1 MAKLFDLTGIK
12 AQTSETTPAN
22 PNTGTQTPASPT
34 PRLTL
39 PKNTEAQPTTG
50 TTPRLTLP
58 KNNTPSVSAS
68 APKISYSPEEMM
80 GRLKS
85 ANVQTPFK
93 VSSGAATPTKTT
105 DATTS
110 KRTSPSFRK
119 DANNWMAIDGT
130 TGKSRNRREGQY
142 YDWANQTND
151 DGSVT
156 SGLWSWWDDNRKRY
170 KAVASFAQDGKW
182 HDRPTMSGYMQE
194 AANLYYDYDE
204 MVDYF
209 TDTISDME
217 STIKTTQYE
226 SEDAKKADEAYL
238 ASMKTNLAGA
248 KSLRDSSKR
257 LYQYMSGQNG
267 YMDAYDDYHV
277 KAVEDG
283 KSYSETYESPE
294 YGTIPGGRTPE
305 DWDLAISGL
314 QMELDNLP
322 SENVNGVIAG
332 LRSDK
337 ERKLALYTF
346 ARDKAAEEKSQ
357 MERDN
362 LGLMLGRE
370 YYGVSGSDNWRKIE
384 SDLQTQLDTIPMEN
398 TEERKSVQDRLDY
411 VHDIVKAD
419 TYRTFYDQW
428 ANASDD
434 ELIARILELGE
445 DPEEVTSVA
454 KPIET
459 EVKSTN
465 DQIKELTSQLSKL
478 DSSSQEYIDTV
489 KKINDLKTKAE
500 AEEAEPEKMEEETP
514 AEKTPAELRKEQED
528 AERKQLELDAIS
540 YIRDYRLMTGAS
552 TSLSSFKKDNPDA
565 TTEDWVKSL
574 ETAADEKEQALID
587 AQNVAGEARNTIQQL
602 RYRIEEA
609 ARTAYAEGRTFSP
622 EDVKIDD
629 LDLKGIEVDFD
640 DIDKTERDLYAA
652 VDKDVEAA
660 RLALSYA
667 RQQKSWAEAYSEYDM
682 TQQPDYKEKAME
694 GWKKMGS
701 AEDLKNLLQEVRDL
715 VTTTGM
721 DTYSVEYPNLWD
733 LQEKNDQITDADIY
747 EIIDTYEASE
757 YSPAMAERAK
767 DLIRTLDPTVTDEQ
781 IDSLLDRTPTVINN
795 DDRATKLLTD
805 YGFSE
810 EDAESMIKKL
820 KVRGNDE
827 KILDALTP
835 FVVDDGKTSFSEL
848 WDMVWSPAAM
858 GAEKGDFPAEQ
869 LANYYYILATKGL
882 SAATDYALKVNNQ
895 LTSEYRNEMQKKITL
910 LNDYRADNS
919 TGFEKGLQYVSTPWV
934 TGIMNLT
941 GITDTLKYMNQ
952 VRYLGNTIVDSAPSL
967 SEASEWM
974 TENVNRQ
981 LTRDGAGQIVLFF
994 NNAYGSAV
1002 QSFEAMT
1009 IGGSIADFLGITES
1023 TVLNLGLS
1031 KGLNVHEL
1039 ITTAFT
1045 DLAFFGSASSSRYR
1059 ELVDQGIDPEKAM
1072 NSAIVSGI
1080 CEAAFEHISIET
1092 LYHAKDVADFSG
1104 IGDVIMQTIIG
1115 SGIEGS
1121 EEVCTELANFIADQ
1135 IMLGVEGDF
1144 FQSMEMYRD
1153 QGMSESEAWSKAVK
1167 DFAYKVG
1174 EAGAA
1179 GFVSG
1184 GMSISLR
1191 TTNAYVHERLSTKD
1205 YNTARGNT
1213 YLSKTYKDGKSG
1225 AVVLGEFL
1233 SDYDFF
1239 GGEHLD
1245 KSAKKVSGEYS
1256 GTEHE
1261 VFDTI
1266 KDLAKKA
1273 AKGSASAEEIG
1284 RMVAL
1289 ADSLDTKIMDDFMQA
1304 NRDYAWQTDPGR
1316 VLRVAENDLGVLLGV
1331 DKANA
1336 YIEAIGKNPD
1346 SFVVDDFVKGYLEAD
1361 STADQAD
1368 IAKTELFL
1376 QQVLT
1381 GNGQLSADA
1390 IAEEVKTWNDPKAQM
1405 YILTFLGNMQRRSTA
1420 EAGNL
1425 TEESEVTEPAF
1436 AFPIDESLNR
1446 HALESEAGS
1455 EEMKNILIDGLT
1467 KTWEKAVQAAS
1478 DFRIMNLSLAK
1489 LRGDIAKVL
1498 TKDATESG
1506 KTSDKTESGEK
1517 GSTNL
1522 SGYRN
1527 AGDTLTFKGR
1537 KFNRRE
1543 YVASIMEGKDPLSG
1557 EKVTP
1562 SSESEANES
1571 FDMLLTRASDDSFGK
1586 DKDMSASMVD
1596 YDLEKGAPIAKAET
1610 AETKEEAPQEETPKE
1625 NKPGRRTI
1633 PKKKAEVE
1641 TKADKAAGDNK
1652 TGRRRTGRVIPKKG
1666 STKTTSTAKAET
1678 KADKAAGGKETT
1690 ATETP
1695 AAAEEM
1701 AFAYGDKSYKG
1712 YVVEFDHEYDDVAY
1726 YNIVDPD
1733 GNTVGIA
1740 VSSPWERSFESDV
1753 MRIVNE
1759 DIAKKGTAESKSTL
1773 STTEEETEEETP
1785 AEETAEKEL
1794 TGVEA
1799 ALAAKED
1806 LERIEREAWA
1816 EENGETEAQ
1825 TPEELREQEIESEA
1839 KEEESPFGTSDG
1851 KQTRSWDDSF
1861 QLGDETITRADFVS
1875 SYMEGTDPLTGEE
1888 TYPLTQAQ
1896 ANAAFD
1902 RDYAYAME
1910 HGGSINADGKFSAD
1924 TKKVT
1929 TTDAQQLALENELN
1943 ALESVLQNKR
1953 DAGNE
1958 ISGNLIRIVD
1968 KARQRL
1974 QRALGKNITK
1984 LGSDVE
1990 TRRKELNDQLKAIDS
2005 RMNQIR
2011 QYIKNKAIGSLI
2023 FNKELDAL
2031 KGKRREVKARLTDL
2045 NTSLAA
2051 YNSAVERL
2059 DDWRNRMYAND
2070 YYTILGGFT
2079 YGESTS
2085 TDRSTGRTDDV
2096 GNRGSSG
2103 SADIASS
2110 SKTGGTETE
2119 VGQTQRRT
2127 ARSVE
2132 EVLSQAGLNFKGTV
2146 AFDSAVLTAR
2156 DIFNDKSLPKNV
2168 KTAILHAMRNGVS
2181 RIIITDGE
2189 LTNAT
2194 GQKIGGYTLHTSE
2207 NGIDRSIFILNS
2219 KAAIPVYQNTQHEY
2233 LHHMLGKLAAE
2244 NRRRFLQTAI
2254 DIMFKGRQDLF
2265 QGVYNTYLDDYV
2277 EAYNLTLDA
2286 DGKLDTEH
2294 ALNVY
2299 EEMVADMYAG
2309 ILRYTGAGDEELNM
2323 AMAPFVLDMQGRVF
2337 RLMELTGLEDY
2348 SRDKWIG
2355 EDHKQNSLLDI
2366 EKFTGAVS
2374 PMGGVVEGKP
2384 VSKEVADETGMLVDS
2399 ITIPDGDNG
2408 PEIMNI
2414 SGDRKLSGK
2423 ASLATENTPTA
2434 KQSIKVNNSSV
2445 TKKTKTDKKGNLIKQ
2460 TVRELRDEAFHN
2472 NREFMA
2478 EQGEAGVKKF
2488 NSFLDKVAD
2497 WLTNTAAQK
2506 FRYLNFEDI
2515 NEATLKVDPVSNQLI
2530 LTSMVKNGEYAV
2542 NIDFG
2547 TICERRQALQTIMN
2561 ELLEGVSYDENNIG
2575 TVQLNASSIHKI
2587 NEALR
2592 DAGINTQCLI
2602 CFVETKRY
2610 NQTKQFSEFTEMWNN
2625 EVKKYTDS
2633 KDTYR
2638 FRDGVK
2644 ELTPEHIEARRKALD
2659 GYSGYGKGVDTKKA
2673 VADMVKRLAK
2683 YSPEDLKLLD
2693 INDIASSKGRTNISQ
2708 SFPDLDGLIKKK
2720 GGSAAPKPVYG
2731 YIPYNGEIEGMFKQ
2745 KRKGETDEQAEQRL
2759 RDYIKS
2765 IAGVRSQSFSDF
2777 IITHIFD
2784 HLQKTGAMAAKGL
2797 VAHTYTKV
2805 LARAELFGLT
2815 GEKIN
2820 MSLLFDIDPN
2830 VDSWYAGLSEETQDI
2845 DFSEDS
2851 GRLGVENA
2859 RNRPYNFTDYQA
2871 RMEGKTEWVQSF
2883 PYNKAVEIQNT
2894 PIYSKNTGTIGVS
2907 HSYWHT
2913 MWMLADPEIRQV
2925 IGYHSSSYPGEIK
2938 KATKL
2943 DRSTDYTDVQNNV
2956 KIVGIARP
2964 NYERPEGTPSYA
2976 TEPSNAKKL
2985 SNEAKRIALSA
2996 EEIKSIFGNYA
3007 NGETVNISRML
3018 KDALADK
3025 ANKGKS
3031 KGEVAAEVMRN
3042 FLNTL
3047 NDNGLTL
3054 ITTKA
3059 EGGHGSFDL
3068 YGDVERTQNPYET
3081 MDNFISYNLA
3091 KGNLPAFYE
3100 FTTDP
3105 NYYKL
3110 IFDFNVFDRQSYNPE
3125 TGLYEVYAPQETVRV
3140 LDENGEL
3147 LFPNKGDI
3155 IDALD
3160 HYATQYDNEQHH
3172 VYDFINDESNMDYIR
3187 EVTGVKASVD
3197 TGKYSI
3203 ETLPDGTQYVW
3214 IDSNIVSEAKANNQK
3229 PNEYVQEYIENVLE
3243 KTGVPIATTPDGR
3256 MVYAEEA
3263 KRTPKSKYGLGR
3275 EFTHSASNK
3284 VLMHGGLL
3292 NKKFRTVKN
3301 LDEIISIAQ
3310 NPTVEET
3317 KHPENKDAVNTIR
3330 YTSTFAFPVW
3340 NRGRTK
3346 LENVRAYDCELIM
3359 NLGSDGKY
3367 YLYDEPVIKEN
3378 TASAIAI
3385 LKEQQD
3391 AANKAASQNGVSA
3404 NNIAD
3409 SDQKVN
3415 VQNSAQGRA
3424 SVDTA
3429 KYNASGFS
3437 AWLESL
3443 DKMPSAKDFETY
3455 FRYHFDE
3462 LNYLREYAITSA
3474 RNKREGNKSKTAFKK
3489 FAKALTPKALA
3500 TLSATDVWKAYVEG
3514 SAIDLPWYIHGS
3526 DDYWYKARAKEF
3538 NEILIDTIRDNL
3550 AAENPVEE
3558 ISLTDAE
3565 IKSLRPDLVNAISA
3579 INDRDKNGKLFK
3591 WDEFEKTLKSL
3602 QWLYKNQPQLNYL
3615 TRLANA
3621 TNASQKKAIRA
3632 EFEKMLS
3639 GINDRKALWYMSV
3652 YSKYATPAS
3661 VERDTKQEQ
3670 REKSAQRI
3678 FANTIEARRDA
3689 INEEAGLSS
3698 NIGMEVREYSLQE
3711 IEDMFRQL
3719 NTDENLNALA
3729 DKVFPVV
3736 EKLGLT
3742 IRGVPSG
3749 TIGSKTAG
3757 HAYGSVIEYNTK
3769 IFNGFGDTDQYKAT
3783 ALLHELIHGATS
3795 YALYAYEYPGWN
3807 IRLTPE
3813 MTDAVKKIR
3822 SVYNAV
3828 ATDPELSNMYGA
3840 KDVHEMLA
3848 ELANPKFREALEK
3861 KSLWDRIVDAFKQ
3874 FFGIDTKNALDAA
3887 SIGLDY
3893 LLDNFDYRAYLDYA
3907 DYQNRAWQENRSVTN
3922 KAADAVH
3929 EALYPNM
3936 VKLSNDE
3943 WIDRNYATWNEEDGI
3958 WERKENK
3965 LVIDEDP
3972 IDVDGVDVY
3981 PVNNNETITIET
3993 ESGPVVSGR
4002 FCLDPNGITT
4012 VTYFAGAGM
4021 FDYAIKDRIF
4031 NIGAVEF
4038 DPQIQESFIA
4048 NNGNS
4053 VMVMEA
4059 DVTKVDPLTML
4070 KDAIVEYFHASPVCK
4085 NFSKANNKSGEQEID
4100 REFARAIVRALEAW
4114 KPKVFT
4120 LENVKGYIGSD
4131 SYNMVMEALN
4141 RLGYETDAE
4150 PHVYNAK
4157 DYGAATSRER
4167 LFIRAV
4173 LKTEGKLPPLP
4184 QKTGP
4189 KSWWDAVK
4197 DKVDGLETLSY
4208 EKGISPYRKR
4218 RLADM
4223 GIDINNLE
4231 KPILLLS
4238 GTANGEIQVA
4248 EADKP
4253 SPTLMTKGEEAR
4265 IILPGGIIKKVTPE
4279 IYARIQG
4286 IDDNWIHP
4294 KQLRNPD
4301 KTHQTNAFKVLGN
4314 GIPVELTRAIVNPL
4328 LDIIDKGR
4336 SSVDTG
4342 KVATLDDLQNKWAP
4356 MFYSKM
4362 ENVISEQMPGKMG
4375 ANQVVTFLK
4384 NRGVKDEEIKWSGIV
4399 PYLEGKK
4406 SVTKDELLGVMAG
4419 NELQIETR
4427 TLGSTPKFT
4436 AIDPITGRNV
4446 SFYNS
4451 HAAMIRAREIAE
4463 EWGLDYTTGYVSAR
4477 DGNFYYKNRNTGEI
4491 TEIFQLEDNRY
4502 DENGNRKEDFQ
4513 THWHDRAYN
4522 LPGGENYREIL
4533 FKLPG
4538 LNYSNAASRLHWG
4551 DNDAVGTIAHARVDD
4566 MDTADGDRVLFVE
4579 EIQSDLHN
4587 AGSASDGFYN
4597 RDVEALEDI
4606 DELQEQRKEL
4616 RNQYRFYKDRLVNLS
4631 NRLLNDFESFYGVS
4645 RQVTEDSIFDWL
4657 SGRLSSPVKYD
4668 VGIGWLFDDYS
4679 DEEDIDSPENRAKE
4693 KEITEQIDSLLTD
4706 EDKKLVDAF
4715 KNNSKELDI
4724 ISKRIETAGK
4734 KAPEVPY
4741 AGSADTYH
4749 EYVMK
4754 NLLRQAAENGYDAIG
4769 WTTAQQQ
4776 VDRWSDKYAEG
4787 YRIEYDQNIPKFMN
4801 KYTKQW
4807 GGKVQGLNLENGEEV
4822 WGVKLTP
4829 EMVNSVLY
4837 EGQPKYSVDSTA
4849 VQALDTIDRNRE
4861 SVDNVASTAAEHFG
4875 TTENYDEAG
4884 YILADGRML
4893 DFSGRHWSEGNG
4905 NQFNGRRYVDHE
4917 DIFEVYE
4924 AIGQDISGDNRAKF
4938 IDAGNIRFMPE
4949 APGINVSS
4957 TTPLTNEQY
4966 DRLRDYL
4973 EKYNPN
4979 HFYVDF
4985 EGQRSSNLYY
4995 DGTVNPDR
5003 VIADIRRVYENG
5015 PAEQSVVSRFHDRY
5029 SVDDRE
5035 VFVLNSKASVDYPDV
5050 KYGLNFRD
5058 PTGELLE
5065 KVFDGTKQ
5073 YETRDY
5079 NEKRGH
5085 GQIKGAYLNKPMGIV
5100 QTGAG
5105 QAQNVGYWE
5114 LGDALDG
5121 EPKDYQWLNDHAE
5134 ELGNDGTEYQAQ
5146 PGDLKWIYP
5155 IKWAERTESSSVTSF
5170 GPQARRIRASVDTAN
5185 SVLGRNMSVP
5195 TEDDIKNGTASY
5207 GGLPV
5212 KYDPK
5217 QTAEARNWTFYIT
5230 VSDKFF
5236 GHDTETQRHIL
5247 NHEVAHNL
5255 SDKIMGANTG
5265 RWSEFSKAFITEK
5278 NTPESSTAYA
5288 RGQRTYWEGLYGDIG
5303 ATALSETLTRAITE
5317 YLDDPD
5323 RLRNRSEAA
5332 FNEIQNAL
5340 NDPDISLDIPE
5351 YTEQVEGKY
5360 SIAVEDPET
5369 LNFLNEQLENGDVVH
5384 AYKSFIEIP
5393 NEDGTVDLYA
5403 PMDASEKDDDGA
5415 YKMTHAMKVGTWEES
5430 VGNPNSKKVFYK
5442 LNKNGD
5448 KVWYYNLTKENGDV
5462 VPAAYDPY
5470 QHSSNVVLND
5480 QFKSAYKRPRL
5491 ATYEVVIPAS
5501 ELTSGYHYR
5510 RPRADGEIVEAALP
5524 VGQHPWHKGDLA
5536 SYLKNT
5542 DRQVYLSRWLMPYR
5556 KVPDS
5561 EVAEMYKDILDKED
5575 TNLGVPFNVVP
5586 PNLLREL
5593 ERVGTPI
5600 DYMGTGLG
5608 ESSYKKALD
5617 YVNNNRARDGLDPIP
5632 YSFIPSDERKKIRLS
5647 PKSNGRFSVDNT
5659 YNRFQSTALLKQDT
5673 LDFFLSEKGYG
5684 TKFDPNYS
5692 QAYIGWM
5699 SPRAYL
5705 TLTTKRGE
5713 EDRIYDQGWWSDVN
5727 EISRRAGQG
5736 DPIYLDINH
5745 ETGEIEGHEGRH
5757 RMMYLSSLG
5766 ITHVPVVFRDTSN
5779 KYDKTELD
5787 NFQLWGQFQKLRS
5800 YTVDKL
5806 IPLNNAHR
5814 EEIENEFVKG
5824 TPLMR
5829 ETERILDWPIARFSI
5844 DNPVDVFGDP
5854 VSVDTTEVT
5863 NPTVSPLSD
5872 RVFYADGNAYIRTED
5887 GSTVVINNV
5896 TEDSPE
5902 AKYINTLE
5910 TINNADRTAE
5920 KPYTIP
5926 QANRNE
5932 SDGYNHREQD
5942 AGLRRGSEEVAE
5954 EYQEGTLRRTGSI
5967 SERDEEGRPQ
5977 STEPESVKASLD
5989 FSKIPNIDFINSD
6002 GEVVTSSN
6010 LYPIGSFQREV
6021 LLDIMSN
6028 NLAGLERTVNNLWSK
6043 SNPPSEEVVS
6053 SLRDQIQ
6060 INNALTDTE
6069 KRNLLNKLDEL
6080 INEYGMH
6087 KFAQKD
6093 PKRGDRR
6100 EDVHLP
6106 LQVNDATKTRKFVQ
6120 TAARNA
6126 IREEFSDQAL
6136 LAALREDISS
6146 YEPISDAK
6154 ARDYAQNMLDNQ
6166 GYTRCLAL
6174 IKAKVESNEKVTK
6187 YDIALAELLMKAAE
6201 AEGNYTDALQLLAD
6215 VAIIGTNAGQVVQ
6228 AMSMVKKLTPRG
6240 QLYYMNTLVNRLNRT
6255 YEKAINDPKNKMNK
6269 IIIPDANA
6277 QAVLTARTKEEFD
6290 KAVEDLKKAIAMQIP
6305 ATWADKWNAWR
6316 YLAMLGNP
6324 RTHVRN
6330 LFGNGGFAP
6339 AVFIKDLIARE
6350 LESHTNLVDPEKR
6363 SRLAGATFNKNA
6375 AYMRFAAE
6383 NFEIMKDILSG
6394 DAADNKYTNIN
6405 EIMKL
6410 RDIWGE
6416 GPIGKAFQTAS
6427 DFNSKMLEKE
6437 DLVFLKLYYQR
6448 AFAEFLQAR
6457 GITEDQLNKDF
6468 GTTKETKAIMYEA
6481 QAWALREAQRNTY
6494 RDANAIASTLNQL
6507 KHKNKVSYVLLE
6519 GLVPFTKT
6527 PLNILSRGIEY
6538 SPIGLIQS
6546 LVNMGRDLRSG
6557 QYTTSEVIDRLAAGT
6572 TGTFILTALGF
6583 ILAQFG
6589 YLRGMG
6595 PDDDKE
6601 REFDTLQG
6609 HQNWSIEIGNV
6620 SYTIDWMAP
6629 SALPLFV
6636 GCSIHDML
6644 QSDFSAFTV
6653 WDIGTSLARIAEPL
6667 TALSMLDGLN
6677 STLSSIA
6684 AAQEN
6689 STLSTLAGSMLLS
6702 YVSQGMPTILG
6713 QFARSIDPDRR
6724 ATYVN
6729 KNSTVPAA
6737 LQKFIQ
6743 KSIQAKVP
6751 GWESQKMAYV
6761 DEWGRTDS
6769 SDTAL
6774 QTLWKVFENFIS
6786 PGYGNIINTTSVDEE
6801 LQRLY
6806 EATKDNSVLP
6816 NKGAKYLTN
6825 EGEKKDFT
6833 AKEYEEFSKVRG
6845 ATAFDLLTE
6854 IFSTSDYQELDDDN
6868 KKKIIES
6875 VYSYADSIAKQEIV
6889 PDMALKSKWMETA
6902 QAIGP
6907 ADYILI
6913 KSDID
6918 DAKTNEKLFSYLA
6931 SNPRLNESQIAT
6943 IISQKYAA
6951 PDEVKSVSNNGY
6963 VYSLTEADEEAMS
6976 DIFAEVVNERL
6987 AELRKDPSYL
6997 NADEKEQ
7004 GRLINDLYSQ
7014 AREDTKTLYGQ
7025 MLDKSGR
7032 AMELGKASSVG
7043 KEAFKMVLDVDGG
7056 TSNQAGW
7063 LSDMYSADKI
7073 LNNPLHEGYT
7083 LNLDNAQRRELKQEF
7098 SNAWNNA
7105 YKELINSK
7113 EFKTA
7118 PNRAYKEN
7126 MIADKFNAVSQ
7137 QVEDAYAAKIYRSG
7151 KYTEEFGT
7159 PSGYTWGEAYSIATK
7174 NLKTTDEQAKWLA
7187 QKFSTGSKI
7196 DNPDRSAYE
7205 ITLTGAQ
7212 QAEIK
7217 EDFVKDFVPRYKTL
7231 VTSSGWNSLSEDQKQ
7246 ARINDLQKKVAK
7258 DVENTYA
7265 RKLVSRGYYSEELN
7279 TSASY
7284 EKYYTMLSTEN
7295 LTDKQRIKL
7304 LKDKYVGGTITNPEA
7319 KEYRIQVYDKFID
7332 DNYSKYV
7339 KNGTAAEFEKL
7350 HTAASNASG
7359 DAVKKKYGIKKL
7371 ADVPDI
7377 EYPSSGAVS
7386 LGSGYTGTRPII
7398 PIANQSTS
7406 TRTTTQPSGLA
7417 SKYGVIPHK

>member
-1 MAKLFDLTGIK
+1 MATFFDLTGTK
-12 AQTSETTPAN
+12 AQTSETTPV
-22 PNTGTQTPASPT
+22 NTNTDTQTPASPT
-34 PRLTL
+34 PRFTL

-50 TTPRLTLP
+50 TTPRFTIP
-58 KNNTPSVSAS
+58 KNDTPSVSAP
-68 APKISYSPEEMM
+68 APKIRYSPEEMM
-80 GRLKS
+80 RRLKS

-93 VSSGAATPTKTT
+93 VSSGAATPTKAT
-105 DATTS
+105 DTATS
-110 KRTSPSFRK
+110 KRTSPSFRR
-119 DANNWMAIDGT
+119 DTNNWMAIEGT

-142 YDWANQTND
+142 YEWANQTNA

-156 SGLWSWWDDNRKRY
+156 SGLWSWWDDNGKRY

-182 HDRPTMSGYMQE
+182 HDRPTMNGYMQE

-209 TDTISDME
+209 TDTISEME
-217 STIKTTQYE
+217 STIKSTQYE
-226 SEDAKKADEAYL
+226 SEAEKKADEAYV

-248 KSLRDSSKR
+248 KALRDSSKK

-267 YMDAYDDYHV
+267 YMDAYDDYHTQDV
-277 KAVEDG
+277 TDG
-283 KSYSETYESPE
+283 KSYSETYNSAE

-305 DWDLAISGL
+305 EWDDVIYGL
-314 QMELDNLP
+314 NWELDNTP
-322 SENVNGVIAG
+322 DVNTASAKRSSLEQQIAQ
-332 LRSDK
+332 
-337 ERKLALYTF
+337 ATY
-346 ARDKAAEEKSQ
+346 ARDRAAEEKAQ

-362 LGLMLGRE
+362 LYLTIGRD
-370 YYGVSGSDNWRKIE
+370 YYGVSGSDNWRKLE
-384 SDLQTQLDTIPMEN
+384 SDLQTTLDITEDA
-398 TEERKSVQDRLDY
+398 EERKAVQDKLDY
-411 VHDIVKAD
+411 VHDIIRAD

-428 ANASDD
+428 SEASDD

-445 DPEEVTSVA
+445 DPDEIESSVE
-454 KPIET
+454 PVET
-459 EVKSTN
+459 QTKSTKE
-465 DQIKELTSQLSKL
+465 QIEELTSELSKL
-478 DSSSQEYIDTV
+478 DSLSPEFLDISRQI
-489 KKINDLKTKAE
+489 KDLEAKAE
-500 AEEAEPEKMEEETP
+500 TEEEEPKEETP
-514 AEKTPAELRKEQED
+514 KEKTPAEIRKEQEE
-528 AERKQLELDAIS
+528 AERRQLELDAIS
-540 YIRDYRLMTGAS
+540 YIRDFRLMTGTS
-552 TSLSSFKKDNPDA
+552 TSLSNYKKEHPGA
-565 TTEDWVKSL
+565 TTDDWVKSVQ
-574 ETAADEKEQALID
+574 AVADEKEKVLTDALSAESKVSDTMMELWRRVED
-587 AQNVAGEARNTIQQL
+587 AHK
-602 RYRIEEA
+602 
-609 ARTAYAEGRTFSP
+609 TAYAEGREITA
-622 EDVKIDD
+622 DDIDTSD
-629 LDLKGIEVDFD
+629 LDLLGIEFD
-640 DIDKTERDLYAA
+640 VTALESDPDYLDKIEEELRETVGKE
-652 VDKDVEAA
+652 VEKA
-660 RLALSYA
+660 RMALSYA
-667 RQQKSWAEAYSEYDM
+667 RQQSQWAEAYLTYDM
-682 TQQPDYKEKAME
+682 TQQPDYKEKVME
-694 GWKKMGS
+694 GWKLMGS
-701 AEDLKNLLQEVRDL
+701 PEDLKNLFQEVREVIKSSGL
-715 VTTTGM
+715 KTTT
-721 DTYSVEYPNLWD
+721 TEYPLWAW
-733 LQEKNDQITDADIY
+733 QEEHENITDDDIY
-747 EIIDTYEASE
+747 DIEDLIYEYETTGDS
-757 YSPAMAERAK
+757 SKAEEAK
-767 DLIRTLDPTVTDEQ
+767 DLIRELDPTVTDDQLEY
-781 IDSLLDRTPTVINN
+781 LMNRGPVTVTN
-795 DDRATKLLTD
+795 DDKAAELLTD
-805 YGFSE
+805 YGFSK
-810 EDAESMIKKL
+810 EDADALVKKL
-820 KVRGNDE
+820 KTHTVTDE
-827 KILDALTP
+827 ELIDALTP
-835 FVVDDGKTSFSEL
+835 FKVDDGKMSFSEL
-848 WDMVWSPAAM
+848 WDAMWSPAAM
-858 GAEKGDFPAEQ
+858 GAKKEDFSTDQ
-869 LANYYYILATKGL
+869 LANYYYILATQGL
-882 SAATDYALKVNNQ
+882 DAASNYALKINNQ
-895 LTSEYRNEMQKKITL
+895 LTSEYLDEMRKKMAL
-910 LNDYRADNS
+910 LDDYRMDNA
-919 TGFEKGLQYVSTPWV
+919 TGFEKGLRYVSTPWV
-934 TGIMNLT
+934 TGLMNLT
-941 GITDTLKYMNQ
+941 GVIDTIKYADQ
-952 VRYLGNTIVDSAPSL
+952 VKYLGDTIVSSAPSL

-974 TENVNRQ
+974 TEDVNRQ
-981 LTRDGAGQIVLFF
+981 LTRDGAGKLVMFF
-994 NNAYGSAV
+994 YNAYGSTA
-1002 QSFEAMT
+1002 QSLEAMAV
-1009 IGGSIADFLGITES
+1009 GSSIADFLGITES
-1023 TVLNLGLS
+1023 MVLDLGLK
-1031 KGLNVHEL
+1031 KGLSAHEL

-1059 ELVDQGIDPEKAM
+1059 ELIDQGIDPERAM
-1072 NSAIVSGI
+1072 NSAIISGI
-1080 CEAAFEHISIET
+1080 CEAVFEHISIEN

-1135 IMLGVEGDF
+1135 IMLGADNEF
-1144 FQSMEMYRD
+1144 FQSIEAYRD
-1153 QGMSESEAWSKAVK
+1153 QGMSENEAWRKAVK

-1184 GMSISLR
+1184 GMSIGPR
-1191 TTNAYVHERLSTKD
+1191 TTGAYIRDHVTTKS

-1213 YLSKTYKDGKSG
+1213 YLKYTYAGGRNGG
-1225 AVVLGEFL
+1225 AVLGEFL
-1233 SDYDFF
+1233 SEYDFF
-1239 GGEHLD
+1239 GG
-1245 KSAKKVSGEYS
+1245 KSSGNF
-1256 GTEHE
+1256 TEE
-1261 VFDTI
+1261 QQDVFDTI
-1266 KDLAKKA
+1266 KDIASKA
-1273 AKGSASAEEIG
+1273 MKGQASAEEIG
-1284 RMVAL
+1284 RMVSL
-1289 ADSLDTKIMDDFMQA
+1289 ADSIDTKIIDDFMQA

-1316 VLRVAENDLGVLLGV
+1316 VLRVVGNDISSFLGV
-1331 DKANA
+1331 DRANA
-1336 YIEAIGKNPD
+1336 YIEAIRNNPN
-1346 SFVVDDFVKGYLEAD
+1346 SFVVDDFVKGYIESD
-1361 STADQAD
+1361 PSADQAE
-1368 IAKTELFL
+1368 AVKTEQFL
-1376 QQVLT
+1376 QQVLS

-1390 IAEEVKTWNDPKAQM
+1390 IAEEVKKWNDPKAQL
-1405 YILTFLGNMQRRSTA
+1405 YILTFLGDMQKRGAETA
-1420 EAGNL
+1420 KAVAEGS
-1425 TEESEVTEPAF
+1425 ESADNSF
-1436 AFPIDESLNR
+1436 AFVVDEGLNQGD
-1446 HALESEAGS
+1446 SVPEAGS

-1467 KTWEKAVQAAS
+1467 KTWEKAVRAAA

-1498 TKDATESG
+1498 TKDATESAN
-1506 KTSDKTESGEK
+1506 TSDEAESGTR

-1522 SGYRN
+1522 SDYRN

-1537 KFNRRE
+1537 KFNRKE
-1543 YVASIMEGKDPLSG
+1543 YVASILEGKDPISG
-1557 EKVTP
+1557 EKVSMT
-1562 SSESEANES
+1562 EDEANAS
-1571 FDMLLTRASDDSFGK
+1571 FDTLLERASDESFGK
-1586 DKDMSASMVD
+1586 SDEMSAEMVD
-1596 YDLEKGAPIAKAET
+1596 FDLAKNMPKEKATATTANAT
-1610 AETKEEAPQEETPKE
+1610 AET
-1625 NKPGRRTI
+1625 N
-1633 PKKKAEVE
+1633 
-1641 TKADKAAGDNK
+1641 ADKAAG
-1652 TGRRRTGRVIPKKG
+1652 GEPKK
-1666 STKTTSTAKAET
+1666 TTPKKKTIPAKKNTTPKGRNKAEV
-1678 KADKAAGGKETT
+1678 KADKAAGGESKKTPSKKTEPKNIPAKKNTTPKGKNKAEAKADTATGSTEETT
-1690 ATETP
+1690 VKPFKYKDE
-1695 AAAEEM
+1695 
-1701 AFAYGDKSYKG
+1701 SYKG
-1712 YVVEFDHEYDDVAY
+1712 YSVEFDHEYDDAEY
-1726 YNIVDPD
+1726 YSIVDPD
-1733 GNTVGIA
+1733 GNTVGHA
-1740 VSSPWERSFESDV
+1740 VSSPWEKDFEGDV
-1753 MRIVNE
+1753 MRIIND
-1759 DIAKKGTAESKSTL
+1759 DIAKKGAAD
-1773 STTEEETEEETP
+1773 TENAPVSTEEETP
-1785 AEETAEKEL
+1785 AEETAKEEL

-1816 EENGETEAQ
+1816 EENGETETP

-1851 KQTRSWDDSF
+1851 KQTRSWDDAF
-1861 QLGDETITRADFVS
+1861 QLGGETITRADFVS

-1974 QRALGKNITK
+1974 QKALGKNITK

-1990 TRRKELNDQLKAIDS
+1990 ARRKELNDQLKAIDS

-2079 YGESTS
+2079 YGERTS
-2085 TDRSTGRTDDV
+2085 TDRSTGRTDNV

-2103 SADIASS
+2103 SADITSS

-2146 AFDSAVLTAR
+2146 TFDSAALTAR

-2181 RIIITDGE
+2181 RIILTDGE

-2219 KAAIPVYQNTQHEY
+2219 KAVIPVYQNIRHEY

-2265 QGVYNTYLDDYV
+2265 QAVYNTYLDDYV

-2294 ALNVY
+2294 ALDVY

-2366 EKFTGAVS
+2366 EKFTGAAS

-2399 ITIPDGDNG
+2399 ITVPNSGDG
-2408 PEIMNI
+2408 PEIMNV
-2414 SGDRKLSGK
+2414 SGDRNISGK
-2423 ASLATENTPTA
+2423 ASVATEYNATP
-2434 KQSIKVNNSSV
+2434 KQRIALTRSDS
-2445 TKKTKTDKKGNLIKQ
+2445 TKTTKTDANGDLVKQ
-2460 TVRELRDEAFHN
+2460 SVRELRDEAFHN
-2472 NREFMA
+2472 NKEFMA

-2515 NEATLKVDPVSNQLI
+2515 NQATLKVDPVSNQIVL
-2530 LTSMVKNGEYAV
+2530 SAMVNNGDYEV

-2561 ELLEGVSYDENNIG
+2561 ELLEGASYDEDGKG
-2575 TVQLNASSIHKI
+2575 TVQLNASTIHKI
-2587 NEALR
+2587 NKALR

-2625 EVKKYTDS
+2625 AVKKYV
-2633 KDTYR
+2633 KNPER
-2638 FRDGVK
+2638 FDFRNGVK
-2644 ELTPEHIEARRKALD
+2644 ELTAEEIEGRRKALD
-2659 GYSGYGKGVDTKKA
+2659 GYSAYEKGTNTKKA
-2673 VADMVKRLAK
+2673 IEQFVARLAK
-2683 YSPEDLKLLD
+2683 YSPNDLKLLD
-2693 INDIASSKGRTNISQ
+2693 VNDIVSSKGRTNITQ
-2708 SFPDLDGLIKKK
+2708 TFPMLNSLILKK
-2720 GGSAAPKPVYG
+2720 GGTSAPKPVYG
-2731 YIPYNGEIEGMFKQ
+2731 FIPYNGEIESLEMSGNNNLQEF
-2745 KRKGETDEQAEQRL
+2745 
-2759 RDYIKS
+2759 IKS

-2777 IITHIFD
+2777 IITHVFD

-2820 MSLLFDIDPN
+2820 MSLLFDIKPN
-2830 VDSWYAGLSEETQDI
+2830 VNSWYAGLSEETQDI
-2845 DFSEDS
+2845 DFSESS

-2883 PYNKAVEIQNT
+2883 PYNRAVEIQNT
-2894 PIYSKNTGTIGVS
+2894 PVYSKNTGTIGVS

-2925 IGYHSSSYPGEIK
+2925 IGYHSSSYPAEIK
-2938 KATKL
+2938 QDTKL
-2943 DRSTDYTDVQNNV
+2943 DRSADYTKVQNTSNLV
-2956 KIVGIARP
+2956 SIARP
-2964 NYERPEGTPSYA
+2964 NYKIPKGTPSYA
-2976 TEPSNAKKL
+2976 TKPANVKTKSGVPSATVL
-2985 SNEAKRIALSA
+2985 TED
-2996 EEIKSIFGNYA
+2996 EIRQYFGKYA
-3007 NGETVNISRML
+3007 TGETVDL
-3018 KDALADK
+3018 KAMFEDAIRDK
-3025 ANKGKS
+3025 ANKGKGR
-3031 KGEVAAEVMRN
+3031 GEIAAEVMQN

-3047 NDNGLTL
+3047 NDNGLTV
-3054 ITTKA
+3054 IPSKYQN
-3059 EGGHGSFDL
+3059 GHGSFDL
-3068 YGDVERTQNPYET
+3068 YGDVEQTQNPYET
-3081 MDNFISYNLA
+3081 MDNYIAFCLNEG
-3091 KGNLPAFYE
+3091 KLPAFYE
-3100 FTTDP
+3100 FSPDP

-3125 TGLYEVYAPQETVRV
+3125 TGLHEVYAPQETVRV

-3172 VYDFINDESNMDYIR
+3172 VYDFINDESNMEYVR
-3187 EVTGVKASVD
+3187 EVTGAKASVD

-3214 IDSNIVSEAKANNQK
+3214 IDSNVVSEANRNGQK
-3229 PNEYVQEYIENVLE
+3229 PAAYVRNYIENVFE
-3243 KTGVPIATTPDGR
+3243 KSGVPIATTPDGR

-3263 KRTPKSKYGLGR
+3263 KRTPKSKHGLGQ
-3275 EFTHSASNK
+3275 EFAYSSSNK
-3284 VLMHGGLL
+3284 KLRHGGLFDRKL
-3292 NKKFRTVKN
+3292 RSATN
-3301 LDEIISIAQ
+3301 LDEIIAIAQ

-3317 KHPENKDAVNTIR
+3317 EHPENKDAVNVVR
-3330 YTSTFAFPVW
+3330 YESTFAFPVW
-3340 NRGRTK
+3340 NANKTK
-3346 LENVRAYDCELIM
+3346 LENVRAYDCELVM

-3378 TASAIAI
+3378 TASAQAI
-3385 LKEQQD
+3385 LKEQQS
-3391 AANKAASQNGVSA
+3391 AANNAAGQYGVSA

-3415 VQNSAQGRA
+3415 MQDSAQNRA

-3429 KYNASGFS
+3429 KYYASGFS
-3437 AWLESL
+3437 AWLENL

-3455 FRYHFDE
+3455 FRYRADD
-3462 LNYLREYAITSA
+3462 LNYLREYAVTSV

-3500 TLSATDVWKAYVEG
+3500 TLSSRDVWKAYVEG
-3514 SAIDLPWYIHGS
+3514 SAIDLPWYIHGA
-3526 DDYWYKARAKEF
+3526 DDYWYKSCAKEF
-3538 NEILIDTIRDNL
+3538 NDILNDTIRDNL
-3550 AAENPVEE
+3550 AAENPIEE
-3558 ISLTDAE
+3558 VSLTDTE

-3621 TNASQKKAIRA
+3621 TTASQKKAIRA

-3670 REKSAQRI
+3670 KEKSAQRI

-3719 NTDENLNALA
+3719 NTDEDLNALA

-3749 TIGSKTAG
+3749 TTGSKTVG

-3769 IFNGFGDTDQYKAT
+3769 MFNGFGNTDQYKAT

-3813 MTDAVKKIR
+3813 MTEAVKKIR
-3822 SVYNAV
+3822 SVYNEVKA
-3828 ATDPELSNMYGA
+3828 DPELSNMYGA

-3887 SIGLDY
+3887 SVGLDY
-3893 LLDNFDYRAYLDYA
+3893 LLDNFDYDAYLAYA
-3907 DYQNRAWQENRSVTN
+3907 DYQNYAHGEYNSVTT
-3922 KAADAVH
+3922 KARDAAH
-3929 EALYPNM
+3929 EVRYPNM
-3936 VKLSNDE
+3936 VKLWDDS
-3943 WIDRNYATWNEEDGI
+3943 WIDKNYATWNDEYQWWEEKDQ
-3958 WERKENK
+3958 K
-3965 LVIDEDP
+3965 LVISDTP

-3981 PVNNNETITIET
+3981 PVNDNETVTIET
-3993 ESGPVVSGR
+3993 ESGSVTSGR

-4012 VTYFAGAGM
+4012 VTYFAGAGTL
-4021 FDYAIKDRIF
+4021 DYAIKDRIF
-4031 NIGAVEF
+4031 NLYAVEW
-4038 DPQIQESFIA
+4038 DPMIRDTFIK

-4053 VMVMEA
+4053 VLITDA
-4059 DVTKVDPLTML
+4059 DVNAVEPGTVLKSHVD
-4070 KDAIVEYFHASPVCK
+4070 YFHASPVCK
-4085 NFSKANNKSGEQEID
+4085 NFSMAKNSRGEQPID
-4100 REFARAIVRALEAW
+4100 IEFAKSIVKALEAW

-4120 LENVKGYIGSD
+4120 LENVKGYVGSQ
-4131 SYNMVMEALN
+4131 SYNIVREALD
-4141 RLGYETDAE
+4141 RLGYETDPE

-4157 DYGAATSRER
+4157 NYGAATSRER

-4173 LKTEGKLPPLP
+4173 LKSEGKLPPIP
-4184 QKTGP
+4184 KETGVTKT
-4189 KSWWDAVK
+4189 WWDAVK

-4208 EKGISPYRKR
+4208 EKGISPYRRK

-4248 EADKP
+4248 EADRP

-4265 IILPGGIIKKVTPE
+4265 IILPGGVIKKVTPD
-4279 IYARIQG
+4279 IYAAIQG
-4286 IDDNWIHP
+4286 IGKDWIHP

-4301 KTHQTNAFKVLGN
+4301 KVHQTNAFKVLGN

-4328 LDIIDKGR
+4328 LDVIDKNRGR
-4336 SSVDTG
+4336 ASTDTN
-4342 KVATLDDLQNKWAP
+4342 VEVLDDLQNKWAP

-4362 ENVISEQMPGKMG
+4362 ENTINEWTNGKGQPLPEKMS
-4375 ANQVVTFLK
+4375 AQQVVGWLK
-4384 NRGVKDEEIKWSGIV
+4384 GKGVKDEEIKWSGIV

-4406 SVTKDELLGVMAG
+4406 TVTKDELLGVMAG
-4419 NELQIETR
+4419 NELQIETK
-4427 TLGSTPKFT
+4427 TLGSVPKFT

-4446 SFYNS
+4446 AFYDA
-4451 HAAMIRAREIAE
+4451 HEAMMRAHEIAAE
-4463 EWGLDYTTGYVSAR
+4463 LGLDYTTGYVSSHR
-4477 DGNFYYKNRNTGEI
+4477 GNFYYKNLDTGEI
-4491 TEIFQLEDNRY
+4491 TELFQLEDNRY
-4502 DENGNRKEDFQ
+4502 DENGNRREDFQ
-4513 THWHDRAYN
+4513 THWHDKAYN

-4538 LNYSNAASRLHWG
+4538 LGYSNPASRIHWG

-4566 MDTADGDRVLFVE
+4566 MNTTDGDRVLFVE

-4587 AGSASDGFYN
+4587 AGSISDGFYN

-4616 RNQYRFYKDRLVNLS
+4616 RNQHRFYKDRLVNLS
-4631 NRLLNDFESFYGVS
+4631 KRLLNDFESFYGVS
-4645 RQVTEDSIFDWL
+4645 RQVTDDSIFDWL
-4657 SGRLSSPVKYD
+4657 SGLLSSPVKYD
-4668 VGIGWLFDDYS
+4668 IGIGWLFDDYS

-4706 EDKKLVDAF
+4706 EDKKLVDTF
-4715 KNNSKELDI
+4715 KNNSKELDS

-4754 NLLRQAAENGYDAIG
+4754 HLLRQAAENGYDAIG

-4787 YRIEYDQNIPKFMN
+4787 YRIEYDQSIPKFMR

-4807 GGKVQGLNLENGEEV
+4807 DGKVEGLNLENGEEV

-4837 EGQPKYSVDSTA
+4837 EGQPKFSVDAAHDIMTTDELLDEISEKRKQWDDTLKSLNEMEKELHSLMKQEYPSHEA
-4849 VQALDTIDRNRE
+4849 KMKAYETWGEESGYGDLAYQRQRLEEEILMLQSLYTEKQDRELEEEEQKAIQKSGLSEAAYFTKQAIKE
-4861 SVDNVASTAAEHFG
+4861 FG
-4875 TTENYDEAG
+4875 YTPYYYDAG
-4884 YILADGRML
+4884 YILPNGKML
-4893 DFSGRHWSEGNG
+4893 NFSGEKGKHFGTRGS
-4905 NQFNGRRYVDHE
+4905 DHRE
-4917 DIFEVYE
+4917 IGSIF
-4924 AIGQDISGDNRAKF
+4924 ARTSGTKAMNRFISY
-4938 IDAGNIRFMPE
+4938 GNIRIMPE
-4949 APGINVSS
+4949 GPGLDISALIEPTARQYKTIRDFAGSKQGENYFAIDLTGKDGRVIN
-4957 TTPLTNEQY
+4957 TL
-4966 DRLRDYL
+4966 
-4973 EKYNPN
+4973 KYYTVQPN
-4979 HFYVDF
+4979 RIINDLHHFYETGEV
-4985 EGQRSSNLYY
+4985 R
-4995 DGTVNPDR
+4995 
-5003 VIADIRRVYENG
+5003 
-5015 PAEQSVVSRFHDRY
+5015 EQSAVDQFHGNY
-5029 SVDDRE
+5029 SLDDQE
-5035 VFVLNSKASVDYPDV
+5035 VFVLDENTDRNYEDV

-5058 PTGELLE
+5058 PTGELLDR
-5065 KVFDGTKQ
+5065 VFDKSENRKK
-5073 YETRDY
+5073 YETRNY
-5079 NEKRGH
+5079 NDRRGH
-5085 GQIKGAYLNKPMGIV
+5085 GQIKGAYLNKPMGVV

-5134 ELGNDGTEYQAQ
+5134 ELGNDGTDFEAQ
-5146 PGDLKWIYP
+5146 PGDLKWVYP
-5155 IKWAERTESSSVTSF
+5155 IKWAERTDPFPVTSF
-5170 GPQARRIRASVDTAN
+5170 GPQARRLYSLDPVAPVQPTSDAWTRTIDTYEAKERFPDLWDISAEESEVRNPAQITSTVKTYRKIYDALKNEGFDGTILDAS
-5185 SVLGRNMSVP
+5185 SGLG
-5195 TEDDIKNGTASY
+5195 Y
-5207 GGLPV
+5207 G
-5212 KYDPK
+5212 
-5217 QTAEARNWTFYIT
+5217 
-5230 VSDKFF
+5230 
-5236 GHDTETQRHIL
+5236 
-5247 NHEVAHNL
+5247 
-5255 SDKIMGANTG
+5255 
-5265 RWSEFSKAFITEK
+5265 
-5278 NTPESSTAYA
+5278 
-5288 RGQRTYWEGLYGDIG
+5288 
-5303 ATALSETLTRAITE
+5303 TRAGIEE
-5317 YLDDPD
+5317 YGFD
-5323 RLRNRSEAA
+5323 
-5332 FNEIQNAL
+5332 
-5340 NDPDISLDIPE
+5340 
-5351 YTEQVEGKY
+5351 
-5360 SIAVEDPET
+5360 VEDIEPYPDKT
-5369 LNFLNEQLENGDVVH
+5369 
-5384 AYKSFIEIP
+5384 YKPKYTDYS
-5393 NEDGTVDLYA
+5393 
-5403 PMDASEKDDDGA
+5403 
-5415 YKMTHAMKVGTWEES
+5415 
-5430 VGNPNSKKVFYK
+5430 K
-5442 LNKNGD
+5442 LNKT
-5448 KVWYYNLTKENGDV
+5448 YDV
-5462 VPAAYDPY
+5462 II
-5470 QHSSNVVLND
+5470 SNAVLN
-5480 QFKSAYKRPRL
+5480 
-5491 ATYEVVIPAS
+5491 VIPQDQ
-5501 ELTSGYHYR
+5501 R
-5510 RPRADGEIVEAALP
+5510 DALVVKMGKMLNP
-5524 VGQHPWHKGDLA
+5524 GGRMFINVRSANDVKQLA
-5536 SYLKNT
+5536 NNAKNT
-5542 DRQVYLSRWLMPYR
+5542 AIGNNDYYVGSTGSYQKGFTKPELKAYLQDALGDGYTVELSNKFGDTAAVVTKNDDVQIGENYR
-5556 KVPDS
+5556 
-5561 EVAEMYKDILDKED
+5561 I
-5575 TNLGVPFNVVP
+5575 G
-5586 PNLLREL
+5586 
-5593 ERVGTPI
+5593 G
-5600 DYMGTGLG
+5600 
-5608 ESSYKKALD
+5608 
-5617 YVNNNRARDGLDPIP
+5617 
-5632 YSFIPSDERKKIRLS
+5632 
-5647 PKSNGRFSVDNT
+5647 FSIDNT

-5673 LDFFLSEKGYG
+5673 LDFFLSESGYG

-5699 SPRAYL
+5699 SPRVYL

-5713 EDRIYDQGWWSDVN
+5713 EDRIYDQGWWADVD
-5727 EISRRAGQG
+5727 EISRRAGRG

-5745 ETGEIEGHEGRH
+5745 ETGEVEGHEGRH

-5766 ITHVPVVFRDTSN
+5766 ITRVPVVFRDTSN

-5806 IPLNNAHR
+5806 VPLNNAHR
-5814 EEIENEFVKG
+5814 EEIEEEFVKG

-5829 ETERILDWPIARFSI
+5829 ETERILDRPIARFSI
-5844 DNPVDVFGDP
+5844 DSPVDVFGDP
-5854 VSVDTTEVT
+5854 VSLDTSVVT
-5863 NPTVSPLSD
+5863 NATPSVLSD
-5872 RVFYADGNAYIRTED
+5872 HVFYADGSAYIQTED

-5896 TEDSPE
+5896 GEDSPE

-5910 TINNADRTAE
+5910 TINNADRTAT

-5926 QANRNE
+5926 ASTRNAD
-5932 SDGYNHREQD
+5932 DGYNLREQN
-5942 AGLRRGSEEVAE
+5942 AGLRRGSEEVSA
-5954 EYQEGTLRRTGSI
+5954 EYQEESSGRPGSI
-5967 SERDEEGRPQ
+5967 SERNEEGGSQ
-5977 STEPESVKASLD
+5977 SAEQESVKASLD

-6021 LLDIMSN
+6021 LLDIASN
-6028 NLAGLERTVNNLWSK
+6028 NLAGLERTINALWGK
-6043 SNPPSEEVVS
+6043 NNPPSEEVVS
-6053 SLRDQIQ
+6053 SLRSQIQ
-6060 INNALTDTE
+6060 INNKLTDTE
-6069 KRNLLNKLDEL
+6069 KRNLQNKLNEL
-6080 INEYGMH
+6080 IPEYGVH
-6087 KFAQKD
+6087 PFAHKD
-6093 PKRGDRR
+6093 PKRADKR

-6106 LQVNDATKTRKFVQ
+6106 LRINDDTKTRKFVQ

-6126 IREEFSDQAL
+6126 DRTEFSDQAL

-6154 ARDYAQNMLDNQ
+6154 ARNYAETMLNNQ
-6166 GYTRCLAL
+6166 GYNRCLSV
-6174 IKAKVESNEKVTK
+6174 IKAKVESNEKLTK
-6187 YDIALAELLMKAAE
+6187 YDIALAEMLMKAAE
-6201 AEGNYTDALQLLAD
+6201 LEGNYTDALQLLAD
-6215 VAIIGTNAGQVVQ
+6215 IAIIGTNAGQVVQ
-6228 AMSMVKKLTPRG
+6228 AMSMIKKLTPRG
-6240 QLYYMNTLVNRLNRT
+6240 QLYYMQTLVNRLNRT

-6277 QAVLTARTKEEFD
+6277 KAVLTAKTQEDFE
-6290 KAVEDLKKAIAMQIP
+6290 KAVKDLKQAIADQIP
-6305 ATWADKWNAWR
+6305 ATWVDKWNAWR

-6330 LFGNGGFAP
+6330 LFGNGMFAP
-6339 AVFIKDLIARE
+6339 AVFVKDLIARE

-6363 SRLAGATFNKNA
+6363 SRLAGATFRKDS
-6375 AYMRFAAE
+6375 AYMRFAEE
-6383 NFEIMKDILSG
+6383 NFKVMKDILSG
-6394 DAADNKYTNIN
+6394 EATDNKYTNLN

-6410 RDIWGE
+6410 HKIWSD
-6416 GPIGKAFQTAS
+6416 GPIGKFIKGAS
-6427 DFNSKMLEKE
+6427 DLNSKGLETE
-6437 DLVFLKLYYQR
+6437 DLIFLKLYYKR

-6457 GITEDQLNKDF
+6457 GVKEEDLDSTW
-6468 GTTKETKAIMYEA
+6468 GTTKETKKVMYEA

-6494 RDANAIASTLNQL
+6494 RDANAIATTLNQL
-6507 KHKNKVSYVLLE
+6507 KHKNTASYVLLE

-6527 PLNILSRGIEY
+6527 PLNILNRGIEY

-6546 LVNMGRDLRSG
+6546 IVTLTRDLRSG
-6557 QYTTSEVIDRLAAGT
+6557 QFTTSEAIDRLAAGL
-6572 TGTFILTALGF
+6572 TGTFGLTLLGF

-6589 YLRGMG
+6589 LLRGMG

-6609 HQNWSIEIGNV
+6609 HQNWSIEIGDV

-6629 SALPLFV
+6629 AALPLFV

-6644 QSDFSAFTV
+6644 QGDFNAFTV
-6653 WDIGTSLARIAEPL
+6653 WDIGTALSRIAEPL

-6684 AAQEN
+6684 SAQEN
-6689 STLSTLAGSMLLS
+6689 SSLSTLAGSMLMS
-6702 YVSQGMPTILG
+6702 YVSQGMPTFAG
-6713 QFARSIDPDRR
+6713 QFARVFDKDRR
-6724 ATYVN
+6724 ATYVD

-6751 GWESQKMAYV
+6751 WWESQKMAYV

-6769 SDTAL
+6769 SDTVGEIV
-6774 QTLWKVFENFIS
+6774 WKIVENFLS
-6786 PGYGNIINTTSVDEE
+6786 PGYGNKIVSTSVDDE
-6801 LQRLY
+6801 LRRLY
-6806 EATKDNSVLP
+6806 DATKDNSVLP

-6825 EGEKKDFT
+6825 EGEKKEYT

-6854 IFSTSDYQELDDDN
+6854 IFATSEYQELDDEN
-6868 KKKIIES
+6868 KKKIIDS
-6875 VYSYADSIAKQEIV
+6875 VYSYADSVAKREIV
-6889 PDMALKSKWMETA
+6889 PELDFKSKWMETA

-6987 AELRKDPSYL
+6987 AELRKDPAYL
-6997 NADEKEQ
+6997 NADSKEQ
-7004 GRLINDLYSQ
+7004 GRLINDLYAQ
-7014 AREDTKTLYGQ
+7014 AREDTKTLYGS
-7025 MLDKSGR
+7025 MLDGSGR

-7063 LSDMYSADKI
+7063 LSDMYSADKT

-7083 LNLDNAQRRELKQEF
+7083 LNLDNAQRIKLKQEF
-7098 SNAWNNA
+7098 SNAWNTA

-7118 PNRAYKEN
+7118 PSRAYKEN

-7174 NLKTTDEQAKWLA
+7174 NLKTTDEQAKWIA
-7187 QKFSTGSKI
+7187 QKYSTGSKI

-7246 ARINDLQKKVAK
+7246 TRINDLQKKVTK
-7258 DVENTYA
+7258 DVENAYA

-7319 KEYRIQVYDKFID
+7319 KEYRIQVYNKFID
-7332 DNYSKYV
+7332 DNYNKYV

-7377 EYPSSGAVS
+7377 SYPSSGTVS
-7386 LGSGYTGTRPII
+7386 FGSGYTGTRPII
-7398 PIANQSTS
+7398 PTASQSTG
-7406 TRTTTQPSGLA
+7406 TKTTTQSSGLA
-7417 SKYGVIPHK
+7417 SKYGVIPRK